1 MATFTLSATELA
13 DYVLS
18 NIIWTDQSVQRG
30 IRPTAPKSTPRELTL
45 AAGYPHDDLY
55 IFNSENADDMV
66 DKLLAGRRLFLNPLV
81 WNLRPGSFEAYWDE
95 ADRSIFLYD
104 GRVYLPDSHHRH
116 QAIAKAVLAW
126 REAPRAYR
134 KFDADMQ
141 FKVEVYFLDQ
151 EDEGNYFFDKNQR
164 PTPTSR
170 SKAYDLT
177 TEDDL
182 PVLAKRVIDK
192 SDNLT
197 QGVNRATDRLSV
209 QAPHFITLSTLREM
223 MKTFASTDEVEDA
236 EMEGLAVVAADFLDL
251 LSNVRPELRPG
262 AARHSPQTLAS
273 AQVVLQGFA
282 AVMRDYRLDVAR
294 LGLEAAHQR
303 WAENLQIF
311 APSHAASVGAWRGDF
326 FDLQNPVWER
336 SGIRKVNPETGR
348 ATVSNS
354 GGTRVQAA
362 KILRRYLA
370 QDGHATTVAELT
382 EA

>member
-13 DYVLS
+13 DHVL
-18 NIIWTDQSVQRG
+18 NNLVWTDQSVQRG
-30 IRPTAPKSTPRELTL
+30 IRPTAPKSTPSELSL
-45 AAGYPHDDLY
+45 AAGYPDEELY
-55 IFNSENADDMV
+55 IFNAENADDMV

-81 WNLRPGSFEAYWDE
+81 WNLRPASFEAYWDE
-95 ADRSIFLYD
+95 AERSVYLYD

-126 REAPRAYR
+126 RDAPKAYG
-134 KFDADMQ
+134 KFDPEMQ
-141 FKVEVYFLDQ
+141 FKVELYFLDQ

-182 PVLAKRVIDK
+182 SVLAKRVVDK
-192 SDNLT
+192 SENLAE
-197 QGVNRATDRLSV
+197 GVNRATDRLSV
-209 QAPHFITLSTLREM
+209 RAPHFITLSTLREM

-251 LSNVRPELRPG
+251 LSEVRPELRPG
-262 AARHSPQTLAS
+262 AARDSSSTLAA
-273 AQVVLQGFA
+273 AQVILQGFA

-294 LGLEAAHQR
+294 LGLQSAHKR
-303 WAENLQIF
+303 WAQKLQVF
-311 APSHAASVGAWRGDF
+311 SPTYTASVGNWQGDF
-326 FDLQNPVWER
+326 FSPDNPAWER
-336 SGIRKVNPETGR
+336 SGIRKVHPDTGR
-348 ATVSNS
+348 ATISNS

-370 QDGHATTVAELT
+370 QDGHPTSVADLI